1 MKRLCGFILTLSLP
15 DHLGSNRVV
24 VDEDG
29 SVEQVNHYYP
39 FGALFGEGV
48 QSSPQQYRFCGK
60 ELDSTS
66 TLNLYWFGSRLY
78 DPLTARW
85 TTQDPM
91 SEKYYASSPYAYCQN
106 DPVRFID
113 PDGSDIWEID
123 GEGRIKKTIKT
134 DKYDKFIYIGNDAPF
149 DPSAESSADKQSYPS
164 IAFDYGTVLNTR
176 SVSFMNPST
185 KKKDSYDVFT
195 VRGDK
200 NGEDLFLFLADYITN
215 SSGVEFSIAKTGM
228 TGEKGL
234 VFITT
239 SHTHPA
245 RVMVEGKH
253 YLISHDYGMPYLLN
267 EKLLS
272 DPSGQGRYYTI
283 REITHSH
290 PFNPYDDGSRVN
302 KDDSTFAATVK
313 HILINRHVPTF
324 KIYFQ
329 GNYYDFGK

>member
-1 MKRLCGFILTLSLP
+1 MIRLRTNISIIF
-15 DHLGSNRVV
+15 
-24 VDEDG
+24 
-29 SVEQVNHYYP
+29 
-39 FGALFGEGV
+39 
-48 QSSPQQYRFCGK
+48 K
-60 ELDSTS
+60 
-66 TLNLYWFGSRLY
+66 YWFGFRLY
-78 DPLTARW
+78 DPLTDRW

-245 RVMVEGKH
+245 RIMVEGKH
-253 YLISHDYGMPYLLN
+253 YLI
-267 EKLLS
+267 EC
-272 DPSGQGRYYTI
+272 
-283 REITHSH
+283 
-290 PFNPYDDGSRVN
+290 
-302 KDDSTFAATVK
+302 
-313 HILINRHVPTF
+313 HI
-324 KIYFQ
+324 Y
-329 GNYYDFGK
+329 

>member
-1 MKRLCGFILTLSLP
+1 MIRLRTNISIIF
-15 DHLGSNRVV
+15 
-24 VDEDG
+24 
-29 SVEQVNHYYP
+29 
-39 FGALFGEGV
+39 
-48 QSSPQQYRFCGK
+48 K
-60 ELDSTS
+60 
-66 TLNLYWFGSRLY
+66 YWFGSRLY

-185 KKKDSYDVFT
+185 KKRDSYDVFT

-245 RVMVEGKH
+245 RIMVEGKH

-272 DPSGQGRYYTI
+272 DRSGQGRYYTI

-302 KDDSTFAATVK
+302 KDDSTFAAIVK

-329 GNYYDFGK
+329 GNYYDSQVSQVI

>member
-1 MKRLCGFILTLSLP
+1 MIRLRTNISIIF
-15 DHLGSNRVV
+15 
-24 VDEDG
+24 
-29 SVEQVNHYYP
+29 
-39 FGALFGEGV
+39 
-48 QSSPQQYRFCGK
+48 K
-60 ELDSTS
+60 
-66 TLNLYWFGSRLY
+66 YWFGFRLY
-78 DPLTARW
+78 DPLTDRW

-149 DPSAESSADKQSYPS
+149 DTSAESSADKQSYPS

-185 KKKDSYDVFT
+185 KKRDSYDVFT

-245 RVMVEGKH
+245 RIMVEGKH
-253 YLISHDYGMPYLLN
+253 YLISHDYGMPYLLT

-272 DPSGQGRYYTI
+272 DRSGQGRYYTI

-302 KDDSTFAATVK
+302 KDDSTFAAIVK